1 VTCVYVLTPHAAARK
16 ASRTRSTT
24 SKSRSSVEV
33 EGGIVENVRR
43 LSLCWKDNGSM
54 YVGADVYI
62 ATAAEGRERLLP
74 CVSLARKQESK
85 KARKKG
91 GVVLVPRAARTQVY
105 VCPRDLLGIGT

>member
-85 KARKKG
+85 KARKQERKAG
-91 GVVLVPRAARTQVY
+91 SCLFPELPGHKCTYALAI
-105 VCPRDLLGIGT
+105 C